1 MDTSRFLARLIGPFL
16 VVIGIGLLLN
26 GDVYQQMA
34 TQFLQNLGLIYV
46 SGLLAL
52 VAGLAIVNTHNVWT
66 GDWRVIIT
74 ILGWLSAIG
83 GAVRI
88 MFPQFVESVGMGML
102 AQRSLIVGAWIVLL
116 ALGAWLSFVGY
127 LDQPARTNARTA
139 ANKKSRRT

>member
-1 MDTSRFLARLIGPFL
+1 METSRFLARLIGPFL
-16 VVIGIGLLLN
+16 VVIGIGLLIN

-66 GDWRVIIT
+66 GDWRTIIT
-74 ILGWLSAIG
+74 ILGWAAAIG

-88 MFPQFVESVGMGML
+88 MFPQFVETVGTNML
-102 AQRSLIVGAWIVLL
+102 AQRSLIIGAWVVLL
-116 ALGAWLSFVGY
+116 ALGAWLCFVGY
-127 LDQPARTNARTA
+127 LDKPVRAN
-139 ANKKSRRT
+139 ANKRGRKT

>member
-1 MDTSRFLARLIGPFL
+1 METSKFLARLIGPFL
-16 VVIGIGLLLN
+16 VVIGIGLLIN

-52 VAGLAIVNTHNVWT
+52 VAGLAIVNTHNIWT

-74 ILGWLSAIG
+74 ILGWASAIG

-139 ANKKSRRT
+139 ANRKSRRT